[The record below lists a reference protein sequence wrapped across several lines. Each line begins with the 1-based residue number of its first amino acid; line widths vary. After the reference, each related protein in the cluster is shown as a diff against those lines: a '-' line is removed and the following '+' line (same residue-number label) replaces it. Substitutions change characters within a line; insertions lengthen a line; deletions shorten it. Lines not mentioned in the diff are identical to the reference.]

1 MNIEK
6 EWYKIAE
13 LDEAILKETIV
24 ENRLKK
30 CVNWALKSEISN
42 EQKNEDQNLSM
53 TMLIEKIMSEIAIN
67 VSIKDSDASLNFIH
81 Y

>member
-13 LDEAILKETIV
+13 LDEVILKEIIV

-53 TMLIEKIMSEIAIN
+53 TTLIEKIMSEIAIN